1 MASFFI
7 VPSRLVAGGVTGQ
20 LVVTSLNGLINDITL
35 AAAVGGNITITPTGQ
50 TLQIG
55 VNTNTFILK
64 AGDTVPGNIR
74 FTPTGSNYGLA
85 VGSGTTDPGSG
96 VAGAIFYNTV
106 NSVLRIYNGA
116 SWVDLAAGGALTQT
130 AGDARYLKLDASNG
144 PITGDLSLG
153 STKLR
158 LGTFNSS
165 QPSGSEG
172 QIIFRT
178 DLNAAQLYA
187 GGSWQTI
194 GLGSFSITAG
204 TGLSG
209 GTITSSGTISVDTS
223 YGFTWTGINT

>member
-96 VAGAIFYNTV
+96 AVGAIFYNTV
-106 NSVLRIYNGA
+106 TTTLRIYNGA
-116 SWVDLAAGGALTQT
+116 SWVDLAAGGALTQI
-130 AGDARYLKLDASNG
+130 AADARYLKLDASNG
-144 PITGDLSLG
+144 PLTGDLSLG

-158 LGTFNSS
+158 LGNFNSA

-187 GGSWQTI
+187 GGSWVA
-194 GLGSFSITAG
+194 L
-204 TGLSG
+204 
-209 GTITSSGTISVDTS
+209 
-223 YGFTWTGINT
+223 N